1 MDILY
6 GGQNNQ
12 MRKAAV
18 NKSQNIKLNMSRR
31 IRRTPFTNKVEKL
44 GVSDFTVVN
53 HMLLPKGFRK
63 TVEEDYWHLNKHV
76 QLWDVSCQRQVQI
89 TGKDAFKLI
98 QKLTPRS
105 LKNME
110 TGKCFYIPI
119 LNEHGGM
126 INDPVLL
133 KLDDDMFW
141 ISIADSDILLWANGI
156 AIGSNLDVQI
166 KEPDVYPLAVQ
177 GPKSEDLLV
186 SIFGEGIRKIKFFN
200 FKIFDFMG
208 TKQIIARSGYSKQ
221 DGFEIYFKS
230 FEKYFNTVDIGEKLW
245 DTIWKAGKKFNISP
259 GCPNL
264 IDRIE
269 GGLMSYGNDFTKE
282 NNPFEC
288 NLDRYC
294 KSSEHN
300 FIGKK
305 ALKKIKKKSLKQKM
319 RGVMFGGKPY
329 KPNGKLLPVL
339 SKNKKIIGRIT
350 SGIFSPK
357 YKKNIGLS
365 MISKGYWNENEKI
378 MVETSDRK
386 LVKGI
391 ITTLPFPK

>member
-1 MDILY
+1 MSSSVENIS
-6 GGQNNQ
+6 
-12 MRKAAV
+12 
-18 NKSQNIKLNMSRR
+18 KSIKLNMSKR
-31 IRRTPFTNKVEKL
+31 IRRTPFTNKVEEL

-53 HMLLPKGFRK
+53 HMLLPKGFK
-63 TVEEDYWHLNKHV
+63 NTIYEDYWHLAEHV

-89 TGKDAFKLI
+89 SGPDALKLV

-105 LKNME
+105 LQKME

-119 LNEHGGM
+119 LDENAGM

-141 ISIADSDILLWANGI
+141 ISIADSDILLWAKGI
-156 AIGSNLDVQI
+156 ALGSNLNVRI
-166 KEPDVYPLAVQ
+166 EEPDVYPLAVQ
-177 GPKSEDLLV
+177 GPKSEELLCSV
-186 SIFGEGIRKIKFFN
+186 FGEEIRKIKFFN
-200 FKIFDFMG
+200 YRVLDFHG

-221 DGFEIYFKS
+221 DGFEIYFKG
-230 FEKYFNTVDIGEKLW
+230 FEKYFDGIEMGEKLW
-245 DTIWKAGKKFNISP
+245 DTIWEAGKKFNISP

-269 GGLMSYGNDFTKE
+269 GGLMSYGNDFTKD

-288 NLDRYC
+288 NLDKYC
-294 KSSEHN
+294 KSSSHN

-305 ALKKIKKKSLKQKM
+305 ALEEVKKKGLKQKM

-339 SKNKKIIGRIT
+339 SQNKKIIGRIT

-365 MISKGYWNENEKI
+365 MISKGHWNENEKI
-378 MVETSDRK
+378 IVETSDGK
-386 LVKGI
+386 LVKGT

>member
-1 MDILY
+1 MKD
-6 GGQNNQ
+6 NN
-12 MRKAAV
+12 
-18 NKSQNIKLNMSRR
+18 NIKLNMSRR
-31 IRRTPFTNKVEKL
+31 IRRTPYTNKVEKL

-63 TVEEDYWHLNKHV
+63 TIEEDYWHLNKDV

-89 TGKDAFKLI
+89 KGKDAFKLV
-98 QKLTPRS
+98 QKLTPRP

-110 TGKCFYIPI
+110 TGKCFYMPMVD
-119 LNEHGGM
+119 EDGGM

-141 ISIADSDILLWANGI
+141 ISIADSDILLWASGI
-156 AIGSNLDVQI
+156 ALGLGLDVKI

-186 SIFGEGIRKIKFFN
+186 SIFGEDIRKLKFFN
-200 FKIFDFMG
+200 FRVFDFMG
-208 TKQIIARSGYSKQ
+208 TKQIIARSGYSNQ

-230 FEKYFNTVDIGEKLW
+230 FNKYFDSVDIGEKLW
-245 DTIWKAGKKFNISP
+245 DKIWKTGQKFNISP

-288 NLDRYC
+288 NLQKYC
-294 KSSEHN
+294 N
-300 FIGKK
+300 FSDHDFIR
-305 ALKKIKKKSLKQKM
+305 A
-319 RGVMFGGKPY
+319 
-329 KPNGKLLPVL
+329 
-339 SKNKKIIGRIT
+339 
-350 SGIFSPK
+350 
-357 YKKNIGLS
+357 
-365 MISKGYWNENEKI
+365 MIWCNS
-378 MVETSDRK
+378 
-386 LVKGI
+386 
-391 ITTLPFPK
+391 

>member
-1 MDILY
+1 MKD
-6 GGQNNQ
+6 NN
-12 MRKAAV
+12 
-18 NKSQNIKLNMSRR
+18 NIKLNMSRR
-31 IRRTPFTNKVEKL
+31 IRRTPYTNKVEKL

-63 TVEEDYWHLNKHV
+63 TIEEDYWHLNKDV

-89 TGKDAFKLI
+89 QGKDAFKLV
-98 QKLTPRS
+98 QKLTPRP

-110 TGKCFYIPI
+110 TGKCFYIPMVD
-119 LNEHGGM
+119 EDGGM

-141 ISIADSDILLWANGI
+141 ISIADSDILLWASGI
-156 AIGSNLDVQI
+156 ALGLGLDVKI

-177 GPKSEDLLV
+177 GPKSEDLLASV
-186 SIFGEGIRKIKFFN
+186 FGEDIRKLKFFN
-200 FKIFDFMG
+200 FRVFDFMG
-208 TKQIIARSGYSKQ
+208 TKQIIARSGYSNQ

-230 FEKYFNTVDIGEKLW
+230 FDKYFDSVDIGEKLW
-245 DTIWKAGKKFNISP
+245 DKIWKTGQKFNISP

-288 NLDRYC
+288 NLQKYC
-294 KSSEHN
+294 NFSDHD
-300 FIGKK
+300 FIGKE
-305 ALKKIKKKSLKQKM
+305 ALNKIKKKKIKQKM
-319 RGVMFGGKPY
+319 CGVIFEGKPY
-329 KPNGKLLPVL
+329 KPNGKLLKVL
-339 SKNKKIIGRIT
+339 SPKKEIIGRIT

-365 MISKGYWNENEKI
+365 MILKDYWRENQKI
-378 MVETSDRK
+378 IVETFNGK
-386 LVKGI
+386 LVSGV

>member
-1 MDILY
+1 
-6 GGQNNQ
+6 
-12 MRKAAV
+12 MRKTSV
-18 NKSQNIKLNMSRR
+18 KDNNNIKLNMSRR
-31 IRRTPFTNKVEKL
+31 IRRTPYTNKVEKL

-63 TVEEDYWHLNKHV
+63 TIEEDYWHLNKDV

-89 TGKDAFKLI
+89 QGKDAFKLV
-98 QKLTPRS
+98 QKLTPRP

-110 TGKCFYIPI
+110 TGKCFYIPMVD
-119 LNEHGGM
+119 EDGGM

-156 AIGSNLDVQI
+156 ALGLGLDVKI

-177 GPKSEDLLV
+177 GPKSEDLLASV
-186 SIFGEGIRKIKFFN
+186 FGEDIRKLKFFN
-200 FKIFDFMG
+200 FRVFDFMG
-208 TKQIIARSGYSKQ
+208 TKQIIARSGYSNQ

-230 FEKYFNTVDIGEKLW
+230 FDKYFDSVDIGEKLW
-245 DTIWKAGKKFNISP
+245 DKIWKTGQKFNISP

-288 NLDRYC
+288 NLQKYC
-294 KSSEHN
+294 NFSDHD
-300 FIGKK
+300 FIGKE
-305 ALKKIKKKSLKQKM
+305 ALNKIKKKKIKQKM
-319 RGVMFGGKPY
+319 CGVIFEGKPY
-329 KPNGKLLPVL
+329 KPNGKLLKVL
-339 SKNKKIIGRIT
+339 SPKKEIIGGIT

-365 MISKGYWNENEKI
+365 MILKDYWRENQKI
-378 MVETSDRK
+378 IVETFNGK
-386 LVKGI
+386 LVNGV

>member
-1 MDILY
+1 
-6 GGQNNQ
+6 
-12 MRKAAV
+12 MRKTSV
-18 NKSQNIKLNMSRR
+18 KDNNNIKLNMSRR
-31 IRRTPFTNKVEKL
+31 IRRTPYTNKVEKL

-63 TVEEDYWHLNKHV
+63 TIEEDYWHLNKDV

-89 TGKDAFKLI
+89 QGKDAFKLV
-98 QKLTPRS
+98 QKLTPRP

-110 TGKCFYIPI
+110 TGKCFYIPMVD
-119 LNEHGGM
+119 EDGGM

-141 ISIADSDILLWANGI
+141 ISIADSDILLWASGI
-156 AIGSNLDVQI
+156 ALGLGLDVKI

-186 SIFGEGIRKIKFFN
+186 SVFGEDIRKLKFFN
-200 FKIFDFMG
+200 FRVFDFMG
-208 TKQIIARSGYSKQ
+208 TKQIIARSGYSNQ

-230 FEKYFNTVDIGEKLW
+230 FDKYFDSVDIGEKLW
-245 DTIWKAGKKFNISP
+245 DKIWKTGQKFNISP

-288 NLDRYC
+288 NLQKYC
-294 KSSEHN
+294 NFSDHD
-300 FIGKK
+300 FIGKE
-305 ALKKIKKKSLKQKM
+305 ALNKIKKKKIKQKM
-319 RGVMFGGKPY
+319 CGVIFEGKPY
-329 KPNGKLLPVL
+329 KPNGKLLKVL
-339 SKNKKIIGRIT
+339 SPKKEIIGRIT

-365 MISKGYWNENEKI
+365 MILKDYWRENQKI
-378 MVETSDRK
+378 IVETFNGK
-386 LVKGI
+386 LVSGV
-391 ITTLPFPK
+391 ITSLPFPK

>member
-1 MDILY
+1 MSSSVENIS
-6 GGQNNQ
+6 
-12 MRKAAV
+12 
-18 NKSQNIKLNMSRR
+18 KSIKLNMSKR
-31 IRRTPFTNKVEKL
+31 IRRTPFTNRVEEL

-53 HMLLPKGFRK
+53 HMLLPKGFK
-63 TVEEDYWHLNKHV
+63 NTIYEDYWHLAEHV

-89 TGKDAFKLI
+89 SGPDALKLV

-105 LKNME
+105 LQKME

-119 LNEHGGM
+119 LDENAGM

-141 ISIADSDILLWANGI
+141 ISIADSDILLWAKGI
-156 AIGSNLDVQI
+156 ALGSNLNVRI
-166 KEPDVYPLAVQ
+166 EEPDVYPLAVQ
-177 GPKSEDLLV
+177 GPKSEELLCSV
-186 SIFGEGIRKIKFFN
+186 FGEEIRKIKFFN
-200 FKIFDFMG
+200 YRVLDFHG

-221 DGFEIYFKS
+221 DGFEIYFKG
-230 FEKYFNTVDIGEKLW
+230 FEKYFDGIEMGEKLW
-245 DTIWKAGKKFNISP
+245 DTIWEAGKKFNISP

-269 GGLMSYGNDFTKE
+269 GGLMSYGNDFTKD

-288 NLDRYC
+288 NLDKYC
-294 KSSEHN
+294 KSSSHN

-305 ALKKIKKKSLKQKM
+305 ALEEIKKKGLKQKM

-339 SKNKKIIGRIT
+339 SQNKKIIGRIT

-365 MISKGYWNENEKI
+365 MISKGHWNENEKI
-378 MVETSDRK
+378 IVETSDGK
-386 LVKGI
+386 LVKGT

>member
-1 MDILY
+1 
-6 GGQNNQ
+6 
-12 MRKAAV
+12 MRKTSV
-18 NKSQNIKLNMSRR
+18 KDNNNIKLNMSRR
-31 IRRTPFTNKVEKL
+31 IRRTPYTNKVEKL

-63 TVEEDYWHLNKHV
+63 TIEEDYWHLNKDV

-89 TGKDAFKLI
+89 QGKDAFKLV
-98 QKLTPRS
+98 QKLTPRP

-110 TGKCFYIPI
+110 TGKCFYIPMVD
-119 LNEHGGM
+119 EDGGM

-141 ISIADSDILLWANGI
+141 ISIADSDILLWASGI
-156 AIGSNLDVQI
+156 ALGLGLDVKI

-186 SIFGEGIRKIKFFN
+186 SIFGEDIRKLKFFN
-200 FKIFDFMG
+200 FRVFDFMG
-208 TKQIIARSGYSKQ
+208 TKQIIARSGYSNQ

-230 FEKYFNTVDIGEKLW
+230 FDKYFDSVDIGEKLW
-245 DTIWKAGKKFNISP
+245 DKIWKTGQKFNISP

-288 NLDRYC
+288 NLQKYC
-294 KSSEHN
+294 NFSDHD
-300 FIGKK
+300 FIGKE
-305 ALKKIKKKSLKQKM
+305 ALKKIKKKKIKQKM
-319 RGVMFGGKPY
+319 CGVIFEGKPY
-329 KPNGKLLPVL
+329 KPNGKLLKVL
-339 SKNKKIIGRIT
+339 SPKKEIIGRIT

-365 MISKGYWNENEKI
+365 MILKDYWRENQKI
-378 MVETSDRK
+378 IVETFNGR
-386 LVKGI
+386 LVSGV